1 MAKNRI
7 LNYSKVAVTCSL
19 EATLQISDSWSKL
32 FKKSG
37 PTYLLPDAEVSLRA
51 TEISCL
57 Q

>member
-7 LNYSKVAVTCSL
+7 LNYSKVAVMCSL

-37 PTYLLPDAEVSLRA
+37 PTYLLADAEVSMRA